1 MSVNKKMRDEIVE
14 MIDYILEKDS
24 YLRGKLKDKKV
35 VGMNVNDIDE
45 DMKNVKN
52 DSVKKMLKLMK
63 GSIMNERGSELVKNY
78 GGLILNKRIVDKVLN
93 RKRK

>member
-1 MSVNKKMRDEIVE
+1 MSVNNKMRDEIVE

>member
-1 MSVNKKMRDEIVE
+1 MSVNNKMRDEIVE

-93 RKRK
+93 RKKK